1 VHSKIIGIA
10 ILTAS
15 LTACAAIAAPPPAKQ
30 LPDGPGKDVVERVCS
45 ACHGAEM
52 VMTKR
57 LTKDGWTQVVEDMI
71 QRGAQGSDDDFA
83 QIVDYLSAH
92 FSPSSGTAA
101 AAAVKVNVN
110 KAAADELKTGLGL
123 SDAQAKAIVD
133 YRQQNGNFKSI
144 ADLKK
149 VSSLDAATIDG
160 IKDRVEF

>member
-1 VHSKIIGIA
+1 M
-10 ILTAS
+10 
-15 LTACAAIAAPPPAKQ
+15 CAAMGAPPPQKQ

-45 ACHGAEM
+45 ACHGPEI
-52 VMTKR
+52 VMGKR

-101 AAAVKVNVN
+101 KVNVN
-110 KAAADELKTGLGL
+110 KAAVDELKTGLGL
-123 SDAQAKAIVD
+123 AEEQAKAIVD
-133 YRQQNGNFKSI
+133 YRQRNGEFKSI